1 MALMDRTPLRR
12 ARLRQSVL
20 LAYAAFVLVGVA
32 AGGSGVLLLAQMND
46 YGVDRATI
54 GITFFT
60 VSAGYV
66 LAGLSAGALINR
78 FGIRIALAV
87 GGLTY
92 MLASLYLASRPQ
104 FAAFVIVQLVT
115 GFGFGVLE
123 SALNVHLA
131 ALPGATT
138 MLNRLHA
145 FFGVGA
151 LIGPVL
157 AAWIV
162 GFTSWTVVC
171 LILAVACVP
180 LVAGFLV
187 AYPGRQP
194 HEAEP
199 GPDREPDREP
209 AGEASEAAR
218 TARAREAA
226 RAGEEGKGPGRPVAG
241 GMLAA
246 ALRERGVLLGAAMLA
261 VYVGLEIGMGNWG
274 FSYLVQARALRP
286 SIAGYSVSGYWLGLT
301 IGRFV
306 ISPVAARMGVSTA
319 SMIYACLAGITVTA
333 TLAWLSPVAAGASVA
348 LMLLGF
354 CLAPIFPTTM
364 AIVPQLTSARLA
376 PTAIGVINA
385 ASTVGGA
392 ALPWLEGVITQNAG
406 VVMLLPFSVT
416 LALILIAIWWP
427 IARQIRVP
435 APAPADAVI

>member
-1 MALMDRTPLRR
+1 
-12 ARLRQSVL
+12 
-20 LAYAAFVLVGVA
+20 
-32 AGGSGVLLLAQMND
+32 
-46 YGVDRATI
+46 
-54 GITFFT
+54 
-60 VSAGYV
+60 
-66 LAGLSAGALINR
+66 
-78 FGIRIALAV
+78 
-87 GGLTY
+87 
-92 MLASLYLASRPQ
+92 
-104 FAAFVIVQLVT
+104 
-115 GFGFGVLE
+115 
-123 SALNVHLA
+123 
-131 ALPGATT
+131 
-138 MLNRLHA
+138 
-145 FFGVGA
+145 
-151 LIGPVL
+151 
-157 AAWIV
+157 
-162 GFTSWTVVC
+162 
-171 LILAVACVP
+171 
-180 LVAGFLV
+180 
-187 AYPGRQP
+187 
-194 HEAEP
+194 
-199 GPDREPDREP
+199 
-209 AGEASEAAR
+209 
-218 TARAREAA
+218 
-226 RAGEEGKGPGRPVAG
+226 
-241 GMLAA
+241 MLAA